1 MVRISDI
8 VNKIRNE
15 DQNEVK
21 EVNKERRSVED
32 GLREI
37 NRKMKDD

>member
-32 GLREI
+32 GLREM